1 VFTRQQAEELLDEV
15 LRLRSELDEAECKE
29 GAGDALKK
37 AMCALAN
44 RRDRNGG
51 VVFVGVNSEY
61 DLAGVPDIDV
71 TQKLIADWASDPS
84 LFNVALR
91 VDVEVLNRSEQTILA
106 VIVPS
111 CPAGH
116 RPCHFVAD
124 GPYDGSWIRV
134 CNSDRKM
141 TRDEVRGEIAEDEVA
156 RGSVSPFD
164 KSPYRQ
170 VGRDALD
177 DDLIA
182 GYVSK
187 VRNLRLGSRIDGQDR
202 DQFLRDVSAVAE
214 HEGKWYPTPAGLL
227 FFCREPRRYLPQA
240 TIEFLH
246 LWGPE
251 LASLGPD
258 GSMWR
263 MNREFSGPLPVVIEE
278 VKATLLE
285 RIVTRGVMNGFRRHD
300 KPEYPEFVLRE
311 VIVNAVAHR
320 DYTLRGSHIQI
331 RLYPDRIEFQ
341 SPGGLLP
348 PVTVENIEDEHATR
362 NEAIVGLLGE
372 LDYMEERGRGFDG
385 ILKELRAAGLAPPEM
400 EDNGASFTLV
410 IRSHVLMAPEA
421 LEWLTQFSGI
431 RLTPQQR
438 LALAYLRMNERLYN
452 RDYVRLNGCT
462 RDEATQA
469 LRAMTRFGVLK
480 MHSARG
486 GAYYVLLAKKPKSPP
501 SLFDEKVMME
511 DRVIALARRQ
521 GHLRRSD
528 VIKEL
533 GCDERTA
540 KGLLLRLKRQGRLQ
554 LHDRRRK
561 AWYTVSSGT

>member
-1 VFTRQQAEELLDEV
+1 MLTRPQVEELLDEV
-15 LRLRSELDEAECKE
+15 LKLHSELDEAENKE

-37 AMCALAN
+37 ATCAMAN

-51 VVFVGVNSEY
+51 VVFVGVNADY
-61 DLAGVPDIDV
+61 GIVGVADV
-71 TQKLIADWASDPS
+71 DATQKLIADWASDPS

-91 VDVEVLNRSEQTILA
+91 VNVEVLHRRGQAILA
-106 VIVPS
+106 VIVPA

-124 GPYDGSWIRV
+124 GLYEGSWIRV

-141 TRDEVRGEIAEDEVA
+141 TRDEVRREIAEDEVS
-156 RGSVSPFD
+156 RGSVASFD
-164 KSPYRQ
+164 KAPYLQ
-170 VGRDALD
+170 AGRDVLD

-182 GYVSK
+182 DYISK
-187 VRNLRLGSRIDGQDR
+187 VGKLRPGSHVAGQDH
-202 DQFLRDVSAVAE
+202 DQFLRDVSAIAE
-214 HEGKWYPTPAGLL
+214 YEGRWYPTPAGLL

-240 TIEFLH
+240 NIEFLH

-263 MNREFSGPLPVVIEE
+263 MNREFSGPLPLVIEE

-285 RIVTRGVMNGFRRHD
+285 RIATRGVMNGFRRHD

-311 VIVNAVAHR
+311 AIVNAVAHR

-348 PVTVENIEDEHATR
+348 PVTVENIENEHATR

-385 ILKELRAAGLAPPEM
+385 ILRELREAGLAPPEM
-400 EDNGASFTLV
+400 TDNGASFSLIV
-410 IRSHVLMAPEA
+410 RSHMLMAPEA
-421 LEWLTQFSGI
+421 LEWLRQFSGMN
-431 RLTPQQR
+431 LTAQQR
-438 LALAYLRMNERLYN
+438 LALAYLRVNERLYN
-452 RDYVRLNGCT
+452 RDYVRLNDCT

-469 LRAMTRFGVLK
+469 LRAMTRLGALK

-486 GAYYVLLAKKPKSPP
+486 GAYYVLAAKKPKLPP
-501 SLFDEKVMME
+501 GLFDDETE
-511 DRVIALARRQ
+511 LDNRALELARTDGRV
-521 GHLRRSD
+521 RRRD
-528 VIKEL
+528 IMRKL
-533 GCDERTA
+533 NCDAKTA
-540 KGLLLRLKRQGRLQ
+540 GNILLRLRRQGRLE
-554 LHDRRRK
+554 LHGVRRG
-561 AWYTVSSGT
+561 AWYNIPARH